1 MYHSIIKRKKDF
13 FKMGKKNKQKAS
25 FDFDLMDAS
34 TSTECTG
41 ITPRPPL
48 NDSEYESY
56 QEVFN
61 FGPPKLGKQKS
72 KK

>member
-1 MYHSIIKRKKDF
+1 MAKKR
-13 FKMGKKNKQKAS
+13 NKKAS

-34 TSTECTG
+34 SSTECTG
-41 ITPRPPL
+41 IVPRPPL
-48 NDSEYESY
+48 TDSEYESY

-61 FGPPKLGKQKS
+61 FGPPKIRNKND

>member
-1 MYHSIIKRKKDF
+1 
-13 FKMGKKNKQKAS
+13 MGKKNKQKAY

-48 NDSEYESY
+48 NEGEYESY

-61 FGPPKLGKQKS
+61 FGPPKVRT
-72 KK
+72 KKEKK

>member
-1 MYHSIIKRKKDF
+1 MAKNRKK
-13 FKMGKKNKQKAS
+13 APS

-34 TSTECTG
+34 SSTECTG
-41 ITPRPPL
+41 MTPRPPL

-56 QEVFN
+56 QEVFD
-61 FGPPKLGKQKS
+61 FGPPKIRNQKD